1 MSYSAQAFFNC
12 GVDRITFMPVL
23 HKHKDRNGYYIAATF
38 KGNSVTY
45 QLKDSGFQKLKTLCL
60 GDKGKFPEWILDGLK
75 LDKEVFT
82 VNPSKIIREED
93 IRAQKFPF
101 ADEVKN
107 GGGFP
112 VCDHCSLVK
121 NLHFVVHVGSE
132 KRKTGELCCTDCLP
146 TTKPSPDS
154 VVMLSK
160 ENKPEVLKQMRCLI
174 SQKDFTKKDA
184 TKNASSLMSLFFR
197 LSL

>member
-1 MSYSAQAFFNC
+1 
-12 GVDRITFMPVL
+12 MPVL
-23 HKHKDRNGYYIAATF
+23 HKHSDRNGYYIAATF

-45 QLKDSGFQKLKTLCL
+45 QLKDSGVQKLKTLCF
-60 GDKGKFPEWILDGLK
+60 GDESTFPEWILDGLK
-75 LDKEVFT
+75 LDQEVYT
-82 VNPSKIIREED
+82 INPSKIIPEED
-93 IRAQKFPF
+93 IKAQKFPF

-112 VCDHCSLVK
+112 VCDRCSFVK
-121 NLHFVVHVGSE
+121 NLHFVVHVSSE

-160 ENKPEVLKQMRCLI
+160 ENKLKVLKQMHCLI
-174 SQKDFTKKDA
+174 GQKDFTKKD
-184 TKNASSLMSLFFR
+184 TSKNAYSLLSLLFR
-197 LSL
+197 LGI